1 MNPNPKNQFKKGNKG
16 KPKGAIHKKTH
27 IWNEIGEWF
36 ASDGIEQYKAN
47 LSEMLASGNPVQ
59 RAEGMKRLEAM
70 MEFFKPKLNRT
81 ALTDGDDKALNLSP
95 TINVLPPNG
104 SNT

>member
-1 MNPNPKNQFKKGNKG
+1 MRGKPFKKGHKG
-16 KPKGAIHKKTH
+16 AKPKGAISEKTKV
-27 IWNEIGEWF
+27 WNEIGEWF
-36 ASDGIEQYKAN
+36 ASDGIEQYKTN
-47 LSEMLASGNPVQ
+47 LSEMLSSGNPVQ

-81 ALTDGDDKALNLSP
+81 ALTDADDKSLNLSP